1 MFTYVCSH
9 IDAYVCVF
17 SHLAVVMVCV
27 LSPGEN
33 YVERFL
39 GVTHGLLSMRRCI
52 AKWLQKCVSENGG
65 CAMWVSRAV
74 LGVVVLAVTYSH
86 AWYIWSVV
94 MGVAGGTYCR
104 KEGAIHGSSYDTCVS
119 TPGRWVCK
127 LVREVAVEDVY
138 ASYIYICTAH

>member
-1 MFTYVCSH
+1 MFTYVCLH

-74 LGVVVLAVTYSH
+74 LGVVVLA
-86 AWYIWSVV
+86 
-94 MGVAGGTYCR
+94 
-104 KEGAIHGSSYDTCVS
+104 
-119 TPGRWVCK
+119 
-127 LVREVAVEDVY
+127 
-138 ASYIYICTAH
+138 